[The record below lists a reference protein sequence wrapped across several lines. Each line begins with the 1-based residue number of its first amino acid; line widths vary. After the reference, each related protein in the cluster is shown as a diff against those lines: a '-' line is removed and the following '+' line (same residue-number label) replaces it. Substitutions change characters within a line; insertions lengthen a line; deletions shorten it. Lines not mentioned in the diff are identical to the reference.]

1 MKSRFT
7 KGCLFLA
14 ATTLSLFLFLLH
26 KTKPF
31 PKQQEPDFS
40 RFYVGEW
47 IVYSDKGNRGVLTVQ
62 NAHTKEKR
70 VLTNGDTRILAV
82 SQGQVYYYDYF
93 HASTMR
99 IDPANQYVGAE
110 SFVDEHPDSLAVVEN
125 FAYYINDKDHSI
137 YVIEL
142 GKQEAKLVSTG
153 YSTRLRTDGESLYF
167 INVHLGYALQRIQI
181 NHTEAETIH
190 PGPVSEYELS
200 QDKIILTLPR
210 SGDHLFRMATDGGEL
225 VELYGEA
232 VYDLRIFNSEI
243 YFRIGPAGK
252 MFKMDLEGND
262 LTEV

>member
-14 ATTLSLFLFLLH
+14 ITILFLLL

-31 PKQQEPDFS
+31 SKQQEPDFS
-40 RFYVGEW
+40 RFHVGEW
-47 IVYSDKGNRGVLTVQ
+47 IVYSDKGNRGVLTIL
-62 NAHTKEKR
+62 NAHTQEKR

-99 IDPANQYVGAE
+99 IDLANQYVSTE
-110 SFVDEHPDSLAVVEN
+110 CVVDEDPDSLAVVDN

-153 YSTRLRTDGESLYF
+153 GYIRLMTDGQWIYF
-167 INVHLGYALQRIQI
+167 INVPLGYALQRIQI
-181 NHTEAETIH
+181 NDTKVETIH

-200 QDKIILTLPR
+200 QDRIILTLPR
-210 SGDHLFRMATDGGEL
+210 SRDHLFRMSTDGGEL
-225 VELYGEA
+225 EELYSEA
-232 VYDLRIFNSEI
+232 VYDLHIFNNEI
-243 YFRIGPAGK
+243 YFRVGPAGK
-252 MFKMDLEGND
+252 LFKMDLEGND